1 MVKQVYR
8 VKRDGR
14 KCATSDLISN
24 NKEPIKVLTLATKG
38 KEVKQS
44 IDKNQS
50 AKSEEK
56 KLRVHKAQ
64 KELPLVETKSQ
75 SSCSLGLSYWKKK
88 ELQNLSAQELRK
100 KNMAW
105 VPKKINQNKNDVHVS
120 IATSVTKVKKE
131 KDGSQKQLSRRFAS
145 PHQNIRLAHHPYFS
159 TIPLM
164 PLPWNSSSG
173 MINYPPWIY
182 FSPWKRHNFLHHE
195 RVLPNLYT
203 LY

>member
-1 MVKQVYR
+1 M
-8 VKRDGR
+8 
-14 KCATSDLISN
+14 
-24 NKEPIKVLTLATKG
+24 
-38 KEVKQS
+38 KQS

-56 KLRVHKAQ
+56 RLRVHKAQ
-64 KELPLVETKSQ
+64 NELPLVKTKSQ
-75 SSCSLGLSYWKKK
+75 PGCPLGLLYWRKK
-88 ELQNLSAQELRK
+88 ELQKLSAQELKK

-105 VPKKINQNKNDVHVS
+105 VPKRSSQNKNDVQPS

-131 KDGSQKQLSRRFAS
+131 KDGSQKQLSQRFAS
-145 PHQNIRLAHHPYFS
+145 PHQNLRLAHHPCFS

-182 FSPWKRHNFLHHE
+182 FDPWKRHNFLHHE

-203 LY
+203 IY